1 MAGTRATARNR
12 GKARMKLQNPVLLGI
27 VGGAHGIKGE
37 VRVQSFT
44 DDPEDLGA
52 YGPLSATDGRRF
64 TVASARRQKNV
75 VVVRFKEIADRNAA
89 EALNGTELFVE
100 RDVLPAPEESDEFY
114 VEDLV
119 GLAVETIAGE
129 AVGTVVAVH
138 DFGAGD
144 VIEIQPKSG
153 TSVMIPFS
161 EAAVPEIDAEAG
173 LMRVEPVAAGLVD
186 AEPEEGEDGA
196 AGPGAP

>member
-1 MAGTRATARNR
+1 
-12 GKARMKLQNPVLLGI
+12 MKLQNPVLLGV

-44 DDPEDLGA
+44 DDPEDLGE
-52 YGPLSATDGRRF
+52 YGPLSAADGRRF
-64 TVASARRQKNV
+64 TVAAARRQKNV
-75 VVVRFKEIADRNAA
+75 VVVRFKEVTDRNAA
-89 EALNGTELFVE
+89 EALNGTELFVD
-100 RDVLPAPEESDEFY
+100 RDALPVPEESDEFY

-129 AVGTVVAVH
+129 SVGTVVAVH

-144 VIEIQPKSG
+144 VVEIRPRSG
-153 TSVMIPFS
+153 ATVMIPFS
-161 EAAVPEIDAEAG
+161 QAAIPEIDAEAG

-196 AGPGAP
+196 AGGGAP